1 MQKST
6 VLQNTGK
13 KAIELWAR
21 PGGSRVPRE
30 REERPLG
37 TPFTSVVGALTDS
50 TEQLDAECGEDE
62 EQKKEEQSKVADF
75 R

>member
-1 MQKST
+1 M
-6 VLQNTGK
+6 LQNTGK

-21 PGGSRVPRE
+21 PGGSRMPRE
-30 REERPLG
+30 RQERPPG
-37 TPFTSVVGALTDS
+37 TPFTTVVGALTNA
-50 TEQLDAECGEDE
+50 TEQLDAKCGEDE